1 MIHSIDHVNLVVAD
15 LDRSVAF
22 YTGVLGLRK
31 TQDVT
36 MEGAWIEEIVRL
48 PGVKGRVAFVEA
60 PDGRVRIELLQ
71 YVAPAG
77 LAIPANSLANTLGLR
92 HLAFRVSDIAAFAQ
106 RLRAANVTLLSDP
119 VKVPAGVV
127 RFASGDKRL
136 LYFLDPDGVLLELAE
151 YGEAAPA
158 PTVR

>member
-77 LAIPANSLANTLGLR
+77 LAIPA
-92 HLAFRVSDIAAFAQ
+92 Q

>member
-1 MIHSIDHVNLVVAD
+1 MIHGIDHVNLVVAD
-15 LDRSVAF
+15 LERSVAF
-22 YTGVLGLRK
+22 YTGLLGLRK
-31 TQDVT
+31 TRDVT

-60 PDGRVRIELLQ
+60 PDRGVRIELLQ

-77 LAIPANSLANTLGLR
+77 TALPLNSVANTLGLR
-92 HLAFRVSDIAAFAQ
+92 HLAFRVSDIDALAA
-106 RLRAANVTLLSDP
+106 RLRAAGVTLLSDP
-119 VKVPAGVV
+119 VKVPQGVA

-151 YGEAAPA
+151 YRDAAPA
-158 PTVR
+158 R

>member
-1 MIHSIDHVNLVVAD
+1 MIHGIDHVNLVVAD
-15 LDRSVAF
+15 LERSVAF

-60 PDGRVRIELLQ
+60 PGGGVRIELLQ
-71 YVAPAG
+71 YLSPSGVA
-77 LAIPANSLANTLGLR
+77 LPANSLANTLGVR
-92 HLAFRVSDIAAFAQ
+92 HLAFRVSDIDGLAR
-106 RLRAANVTLLSDP
+106 RLREANVTLLSDP
-119 VKVPAGVV
+119 VKVPAGVA

-151 YGEAAPA
+151 YGDAAA
-158 PTVR
+158 R

>member
-1 MIHSIDHVNLVVAD
+1 MIHGIDHVNLVVAD
-15 LDRSVAF
+15 LERSVAF
-22 YTGVLGLRK
+22 YTDILGLRK

-48 PGVKGRVAFVEA
+48 KGVKGRVAFVEA

-71 YVAPAG
+71 YVSPVG
-77 LAIPANSLANTLGLR
+77 TLFPENSVANTHGLR
-92 HLAFRVSDIAAFAQ
+92 HLAFRVSDIDGLAT
-106 RLRAANVTLLSDP
+106 RLRKAGVALLSDP
-119 VKVPAGVV
+119 VKVPTGVA

-151 YGEAAPA
+151 YRDASSP
-158 PTVR
+158 

>member
-1 MIHSIDHVNLVVAD
+1 MIHGIDHVNLVVAD
-15 LDRSVAF
+15 LERSVAF

-60 PDGRVRIELLQ
+60 PGGGVRIELLQ
-71 YVAPAG
+71 YVSPSGVA
-77 LAIPANSLANTLGLR
+77 LPANSLANTLGVR
-92 HLAFRVSDIAAFAQ
+92 HLAFRVSDIDGLAR
-106 RLRAANVTLLSDP
+106 RLREANVTLLSDP
-119 VKVPAGVV
+119 VKVPAGVA

-136 LYFLDPDGVLLELAE
+136 LYFLDPDGVLLEVAE
-151 YGEAAPA
+151 YGDAAA
-158 PTVR
+158 R

>member
-1 MIHSIDHVNLVVAD
+1 MIHGIDHVNLVVAD
-15 LDRSVAF
+15 LERSVAF

-60 PDGRVRIELLQ
+60 PGGGVRIELLQ
-71 YVAPAG
+71 YVSPSGVA
-77 LAIPANSLANTLGLR
+77 LPANSLANTLGVR
-92 HLAFRVSDIAAFAQ
+92 HLAFRVSDIDGLAR
-106 RLRAANVTLLSDP
+106 RLREANVTLLSDP
-119 VKVPAGVV
+119 VKVPAGVA

-151 YGEAAPA
+151 YGNAAA
-158 PTVR
+158 R

>member
-1 MIHSIDHVNLVVAD
+1 
-15 LDRSVAF
+15 
-22 YTGVLGLRK
+22 
-31 TQDVT
+31 
-36 MEGAWIEEIVRL
+36 
-48 PGVKGRVAFVEA
+48 
-60 PDGRVRIELLQ
+60 
-71 YVAPAG
+71 
-77 LAIPANSLANTLGLR
+77 
-92 HLAFRVSDIAAFAQ
+92 VSDIAAFAQ